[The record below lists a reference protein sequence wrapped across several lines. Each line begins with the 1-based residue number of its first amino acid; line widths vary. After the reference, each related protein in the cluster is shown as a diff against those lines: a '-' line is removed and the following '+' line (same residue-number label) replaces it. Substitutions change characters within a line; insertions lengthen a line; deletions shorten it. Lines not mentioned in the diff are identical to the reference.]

1 MKSKSH
7 SGIKKRVKVKGKGT
21 LMTRKCCK
29 QHLLSDKSKRGKKAS
44 PFGLHVVGRK
54 KQDVKRML
62 PGLV

>member
-21 LMTRKCCK
+21 LMTSKSCK
-29 QHLLSDKSKRGKKAS
+29 KHLLSDKSKRSKKS
-44 PFGLHVVGRK
+44 FPFGKHVTATKR
-54 KQDVKRML
+54 QDVKRML

>member
-7 SGIKKRVKVKGKGT
+7 SGVKKRVKVKGKGT
-21 LMTRKCCK
+21 LMTCKSCK

-44 PFGLHVVGRK
+44 PFGMHVIGKK